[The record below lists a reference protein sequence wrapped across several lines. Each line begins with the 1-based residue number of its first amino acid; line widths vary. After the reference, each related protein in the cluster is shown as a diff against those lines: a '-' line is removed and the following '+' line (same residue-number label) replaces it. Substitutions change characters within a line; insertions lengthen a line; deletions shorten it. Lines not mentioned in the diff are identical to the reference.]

1 MPAPFWLNKLRIQ
14 WMIPITELSIRCIG
28 IQRSVTFI
36 CKPDKFVRIGQNDQL
51 CNAKIILRALKTGVQ
66 QTFWKGNC
74 LSRSIV
80 LHRLLIKNGISSEF
94 CIGVRNKPKFKAHA
108 WVEHKGKPLNA
119 DQRVHQNY
127 QLIENLEL
135 VQEAKFS

>member
-1 MPAPFWLNKLRIQ
+1 
-14 WMIPITELSIRCIG
+14 MIPVTELSIRIIG
-28 IQRSVTFI
+28 IQRSITLI
-36 CKPDKFVRIGQNDQL
+36 CKPHRFVLVEQNDQL
-51 CNAKIILRALKTGVQ
+51 PNAKSILRALKMGVQ
-66 QTFWKGNC
+66 QTFWKGSC

-108 WVEHKGKPLNA
+108 WVEHNGKPLNA

-127 QLIENLEL
+127 QLVENLEL
-135 VQEAKFS
+135 VRMAKFL

>member
-1 MPAPFWLNKLRIQ
+1 
-14 WMIPITELSIRCIG
+14 MIPITEILIRIIG
-28 IQRSVTFI
+28 IQRTIKVISR
-36 CKPDKFVRIGQNDQL
+36 PQQFVLIEGNDNL
-51 CNAKIILRALKTGVQ
+51 SNAKNILRALKLGVE

-80 LHRLLIKNGISSEF
+80 LHRLLQKNGIPSEF
-94 CIGVRNKPKFKAHA
+94 CIGVRNTPKFKAHA

-135 VQEAKFS
+135 VHEVKFS